1 MELYVVQ
8 YRFVSICH
16 KFLLLFFFILMVSF
30 PPLFTSYASAQ
41 EAQQQVKG
49 YKERKISVLQT
60 GINLIKQE
68 IKRDKAI
75 ASAGIRLSRNIREV
89 RKTLKVSTPSKEQ
102 LIADLQSWLPSRLS
116 AEINALQETLDQ
128 EKEIS
133 EGVITSSR
141 VRRLTHET
149 IEKMIPVKEGVL
161 ATFEE
166 VLAELKQNSP

>member
-16 KFLLLFFFILMVSF
+16 KFLLLLFSILMVSC
-30 PPLFTSYASAQ
+30 PLLFTSYASAQ

-49 YKERKISVLQT
+49 YKEKKISVLQT
-60 GINLIKQE
+60 GISLIKHE
-68 IKRDKAI
+68 IKRDKEI
-75 ASAGIRLSRNIREV
+75 ASSGIRLSRNIREL
-89 RKTLKVSTPSKEQ
+89 RKTLKVSVAPKEQ

-133 EGVITSSR
+133 DGLITSSR

-149 IEKMIPVKEGVL
+149 IEKMIPVKEGIL

-166 VLAELKQNSP
+166 VLSELKKNSP